1 MKHTCTIKSHPKG
14 ITLVLDPYTEFESLI
29 FDICEVFNETRDFFG
44 EGELML
50 STEGRA
56 LSSQELLVI
65 IEAIEL
71 NSNIKIPLILD
82 DGEVSDVRMIG
93 LHDRFYFDRVDTN
106 AKIIRGNV
114 EAGETVVSDTGLLI
128 VGDIKK
134 GGTAVAAGSVTVIGG
149 LYGEVRAGE
158 PDFDSAFVTCGKL
171 GVDTVTIGGKKGN
184 INVTYRGLLQKKLNA
199 KEPVVIRLLHGYFHA
214 EPMSSGL
221 VSQD

>member
-29 FDICEVFNETRDFFG
+29 LDICEVFNETRDFFG

-71 NSNIKIPLILD
+71 NSNIKIPLVMD
-82 DGEVSDVRMIG
+82 DGEVSDVRMVG

-134 GGTAVAAGSVTVIGG
+134 GGTAVAAGSVTVMGG